1 MASRSQR
8 DLTKGGEDRV
18 AHVAGELQT
27 RFDGWGQ
34 PNAIG
39 HRRGVGRPRCPT
51 GGFSLLE
58 LLVVLTVTLML
69 TTLLLPTLAL
79 LRENVYEVICSSNLH
94 QTGLSTVMYVDEHN
108 GWLPHSVFGEP
119 GGNKQEM
126 MAAHTGQEPTGN
138 HWEGLGWLYAQHYS
152 DVPAVFYCPSHTG
165 EHPFER
171 YHALYPQYRYML
183 AAGSPIYTN
192 YHYAGDVDWE
202 TGTRRRLEEGSS
214 LVIATDGLRTV
225 RDFNHRTGLNVL
237 RGDGSVLWRDNI
249 FRRLEGY
256 LPLGDISES
265 DLAEEY
271 TAMWNIIQ
279 SPN

>member
-1 MASRSQR
+1 M
-8 DLTKGGEDRV
+8 
-18 AHVAGELQT
+18 
-27 RFDGWGQ
+27 
-34 PNAIG
+34 
-39 HRRGVGRPRCPT
+39 
-51 GGFSLLE
+51 LE

-94 QTGLSTVMYVDEHN
+94 QTGLSTVMYADEHN
-108 GWLPHSVFGEP
+108 GWLPHSVYGEP

-126 MAAHTGQEPTGN
+126 MAAHTGQDPTGD

-171 YHALYPQYRYML
+171 YHALYPQYRYMQ

-202 TGTRRRLEEGSS
+202 TGTRRRLEQGDS

-237 RGDGSVLWRDNI
+237 RADGSVLWRDNI

-256 LPLGDISES
+256 LPLGGIDES
-265 DLAEEY
+265 DLAFEY

-279 SPN
+279 SHN